1 MNRRDFLQAL
11 GAVGVGSIPVEA
23 LAGTLAQVG
32 GAPPVPLVK
41 DNFSPDRMAF
51 DALKVG
57 IISVGGAACCML
69 PKIHGQLPQELVP
82 LTRTLS
88 IDTPR

>member
-11 GAVGVGSIPVEA
+11 GPVGVGSIPVEA

-32 GAPPVPLVK
+32 GAPPVPLVR
-41 DNFSPDRMAF
+41 DNFSPDRMEL

-57 IISVGGAACCML
+57 IICHAAICTRSGAAALC
-69 PKIHGQLPQELVP
+69 IA
-82 LTRTLS
+82 LS
-88 IDTPR
+88 KHCYASRDSGIGRL